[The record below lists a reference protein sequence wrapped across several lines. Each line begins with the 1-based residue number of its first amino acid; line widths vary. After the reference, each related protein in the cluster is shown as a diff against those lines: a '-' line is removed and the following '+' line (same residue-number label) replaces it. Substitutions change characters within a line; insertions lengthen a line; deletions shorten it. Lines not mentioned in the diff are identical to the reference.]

1 MNESTTNNQPPI
13 FKFLVK
19 HKWRII
25 IPILFAVFYFALPRY
40 LHQII
45 AVQQNVFFKS
55 SVMSKAEIHEEF
67 SEIRKQILSD
77 ESLKNLIFKYDL
89 YKVERAD
96 GVAENILVEKL
107 RNAIN
112 IRLDDEM
119 ENRSMSIWIYFREEN
134 AQNIA
139 ALSKDVMSQFE
150 KNPKI
155 HIDKYVTEPYLASR
169 ARELVLLADIAV
181 RGLFLFSIPLI
192 FLWEIPNMFYS
203 PKTKKMVFEP
213 LKADW
218 QEELTDAKLRGE
230 TWKAFEINIR
240 YSFAFLAAML
250 QKSPL
255 GDLFEFFGKFAK

>member
-1 MNESTTNNQPPI
+1 MNQSNTNNQPPI

-25 IPILFAVFYFALPRY
+25 LPMLFAVFYFALPRY

-67 SEIRKQILSD
+67 SGIRQQILSD
-77 ESLKNLIFKYDL
+77 ESLKNLIYKYDL
-89 YKVERAD
+89 YKVERANGITD
-96 GVAENILVEKL
+96 NILIEKL
-107 RNAIN
+107 RNSIE
-112 IRLDDEM
+112 IRLDDELD
-119 ENRSMSIWIYFREEN
+119 NHSMFIWIHFREEN
-134 AQNIA
+134 SQNIA

-150 KNPKI
+150 QNPKI

-169 ARELVLLADIAV
+169 AKELVLFADIAV
-181 RGLFLFSIPLI
+181 RGLFMLSIPLI
-192 FLWEIPNMFYS
+192 LLWEIPNMFYS

-240 YSFAFLAAML
+240 YSFAFLAAII

-255 GDLFEFFGKFAK
+255 GNLFEFFGKFAR